1 MIYLESKSFDPHFN
15 LAMEQYIFDQM
26 DRNEEYFFLWQNA
39 NTIVVGKHQN
49 TIGEINQKFVE
60 EHNISVV
67 RRLSGGGAVYHDM
80 GNLNFT
86 IIVSRTD
93 QMADF
98 DFSRFCLPV
107 VNALKKL
114 GVKEILRQFTV
125 HETGK
130 NYASW
135 CHFIRFRFNYCV
147 QGTYCF

>member
-49 TIGEINQKFVE
+49 TIAEINQKFVE

-114 GVKEILRQFTV
+114 GVKA
-125 HETGK
+125 G
-130 NYASW
+130 N
-135 CHFIRFRFNYCV
+135 
-147 QGTYCF
+147 